1 VQEVV
6 VTGIGPILPNC
17 DHRTT
22 LWQQLRDGQSQLRF
36 EQDPHRP
43 DLLSPM
49 GRIHDFNPQRYLR
62 DIPHR
67 QYSRCTRSQLLYL
80 SSLVRAVDDA
90 GLDLGHIERDRIG
103 LFDGTSRDNFDF
115 WSDRLG
121 DHPDEPLTKKDLPVA
136 MPGMTV
142 GLAASM
148 LGVRGPTYT
157 FSGTC
162 TSGAIAI
169 GSALRDLRLGEVD
182 VALATGHD
190 AALLRPFYAMYRDAN
205 LLSEETDH
213 AHRAV
218 RPYIG
223 HSKNVFGEGAVTLVL
238 ETRDHA
244 VARGATIIAE
254 LAGYRFGNSG
264 MHPTHI
270 DTTGSRP
277 AELITSLLDR
287 CHVRPEEVGFV
298 IGHGNG
304 VEMSDRSEIAYM
316 KQVFGDRAASIP
328 LLSTKPNYG
337 HVLGASGAISVAAAA
352 LMLSHEHIAPTLNI
366 QVDQGH
372 DSGVSHHSG
381 LARPHRAKAGVV
393 VAYGMGGMNAVLLL
407 KRASLAPL

>member
-1 VQEVV
+1 MQEVV
-6 VTGIGPILPNC
+6 ITGIGPILPGC

-22 LWQQLRDGQSQLRF
+22 LWQQLRDGVSQLRF
-36 EQDPHRP
+36 EPDPHRP

-49 GRIHDFNPQRYLR
+49 GRIHDFTPARYLR

-67 QYSRCTRSQLLYL
+67 HYARCTRSQLLYL
-80 SSLVRAVDDA
+80 SSLCRALDDA
-90 GLDLGHIERDRIG
+90 GLDLSVCRRDRVG

-115 WSDRLG
+115 WCAQLG
-121 DHPDEPLTKKDLPVA
+121 EHPDQPVTKRDLPIA
-136 MPGMTV
+136 MPGMAV

-162 TSGAIAI
+162 ASGAISI
-169 GSALRDLRLGEVD
+169 GSAMREIKLGEVD

-190 AALLRPFYAMYRDAN
+190 AALLRPFYEMYRDAN

-218 RPYIG
+218 RPFGG

-238 ETRDHA
+238 ETRAHA
-244 VARGATIIAE
+244 EARGATVIAE
-254 LAGYRFGNSG
+254 LAGYRLGNSG

-270 DTTGSRP
+270 DTTGDRP
-277 AELITSLLDR
+277 AELVSSLLER
-287 CHVRPEEVGFV
+287 CRVEHEDVGFV

-304 VEMSDRSEIAYM
+304 VEMSDRSELAYM
-316 KQVFGDRAASIP
+316 KKIFGGRARSIP

-352 LMLSHEHIAPTLNI
+352 LMLSHEHLAPTLNI
-366 QVDQGH
+366 HADQSDETGVGH
-372 DSGVSHHSG
+372 HFG
-381 LARPHRAKAGVV
+381 LAEPRRSRAGVV

-407 KRASLAPL
+407 KRASHP